1 MMVCRRNCVFHLE
14 NQLVFCFLF
23 PPEFPGDLGG
33 TVLYNITSGIEGV
46 TTVVK
51 ISICSLLL
59 KILFSEN
66 FVDSS
71 GKEAMRKEVVI
82 FPGQTDIESES
93 K

>member
-1 MMVCRRNCVFHLE
+1 MLEIFYNDGSRRNCVFHLE
-14 NQLVFCFLF
+14 NQLVFGFLF
-23 PPEFPGDLGG
+23 PPEFPGDLGE
-33 TVLYNITSGIEGV
+33 TVLYNLTS
-46 TTVVK
+46 VVK

-82 FPGQTDIESES
+82 CPGQTDIESES